1 MRTFRQKFA
10 DNGRWGRVMDLVNKA
25 LGTCKRRKRLDRK
38 ESARHRIQAG
48 CTIGEG
54 TKVWQFASVI
64 REASIGSD
72 CSIGSCAIVDGARV
86 GNGCLIGH
94 GASIHPGSILG
105 DRVFVGPGAVLCN
118 DNWPRTHKRGFNL
131 ALPSVV
137 IEDDASIGANATV
150 PAGVTIGK
158 RRDDRRRRGRDARC
172 SAALYLYGEWR
183 G

>member
-1 MRTFRQKFA
+1 MTEK
-10 DNGRWGRVMDLVNKA
+10 KA
-25 LGTCKRRKRLDRK
+25 P
-38 ESARHRIQAG
+38 RHRIQAG

-150 PAGVTIGK
+150 LAGVTIGK
-158 RRDDRRRRGRDARC
+158 GAMIAAGAVVTRDVPPRYIYMANGVVNPITDEEGNCAARSHRRGKMK
-172 SAALYLYGEWR
+172 AA
-183 G
+183 